1 MTEKKYVPK
10 TIYRRGEAYAHT
22 ISEYIR
28 AILDPEREFMMTRL
42 RRALV
47 CAMREMITAREAQCL
62 ELYYVQG
69 FNYRQISSQLHIN
82 VSTIS
87 RNIQRGER
95 KLNRILDLARPSWAR
110 TSPPPNQSPSPI
122 RRGAFLCVRFL
133 T

>member
-22 ISEYIR
+22 ISENIR
-28 AILDPEREFMMTRL
+28 AILDPERELMMTRL

-95 KLNRILDLARPSWAR
+95 KLNRILDLARAILGQDVPA
-110 TSPPPNQSPSPI
+110 
-122 RRGAFLCVRFL
+122 A
-133 T
+133 

>member
-10 TIYRRGEAYAHT
+10 TSYRRGEAYAHT

-95 KLNRILDLARPSWAR
+95 KLNRILDLARAHLGQDVPA
-110 TSPPPNQSPSPI
+110 
-122 RRGAFLCVRFL
+122 A
-133 T
+133 

>member
-47 CAMREMITAREAQCL
+47 CAMREMITGPGGPVPGALLRPGL
-62 ELYYVQG
+62 
-69 FNYRQISSQLHIN
+69 QLPPDQLPAPH
-82 VSTIS
+82 
-87 RNIQRGER
+87 QRLHHLPQHSAG
-95 KLNRILDLARPSWAR
+95 
-110 TSPPPNQSPSPI
+110 
-122 RRGAFLCVRFL
+122 
-133 T
+133 

>member
-1 MTEKKYVPK
+1 MTEKKYTPK
-10 TIYRRGEAYAHT
+10 TNYRRGADYARG

-28 AILDPEREFMMTRL
+28 AILDPEREFMLPRL

-47 CAMREMITAREAQCL
+47 RAMREDITAREAQCL

-95 KLNRILDLARPSWAR
+95 KLNRILDLARAILGQDFPA
-110 TSPPPNQSPSPI
+110 
-122 RRGAFLCVRFL
+122 A
-133 T
+133 